1 LADAHKEQ
9 AQREEAVTEHLRTM
23 SAAAEG
29 KCFALSLISTPIALL
44 YSLIHFFPFFS
55 FVLLCCAGFIGVSS
69 SSLQPGDDPLL
80 TAVNLLE
87 ANWIS
92 IQETFELVSR
102 VLSRLFVG
110 LWPKKKAEVPK
121 DNLVKLAKAFDTTED
136 PTLQLKGLS
145 LKRGAEGAIAL
156 SFAHG
161 ADFDWEK
168 VSSPHGRTRDE
179 MKAFSRRQRSW
190 LLHWWQLFLPRQP
203 PQHLLRHLQRRK
215 TQRLRR
221 LLARNL
227 SCLLLPRS
235 KMLRWRRLG
244 FFVAFNFSFCM

>member
-1 LADAHKEQ
+1 
-9 AQREEAVTEHLRTM
+9 
-23 SAAAEG
+23 
-29 KCFALSLISTPIALL
+29 
-44 YSLIHFFPFFS
+44 
-55 FVLLCCAGFIGVSS
+55 
-69 SSLQPGDDPLL
+69 LQPGDDSLL

-102 VLSRLFVG
+102 VLSRLFIG
-110 LWPKKKAEVPK
+110 LWLKKKAEVPK
-121 DNLVKLAKAFDTTED
+121 DNWKKLATAFDTIED

-179 MKAFSRRQRSW
+179 MKAFFEKAKKLAPTLVAIISPSAASAASTA
-190 LLHWWQLFLPRQP
+190 PSAAEDPTP
-203 PQHLLRHLQRRK
+203 PSTAGEEIVMPSSAMEQNAK
-215 TQRLRR
+215 
-221 LLARNL
+221 
-227 SCLLLPRS
+227 
-235 KMLRWRRLG
+235 
-244 FFVAFNFSFCM
+244 VA